1 MDINI
6 NVNFN
11 CRELIKVLTLSAS
24 FFQALDEKES
34 EALGTDGKLPKEK
47 EEGLIWKLEDVK
59 GESEEKD
66 AKEEKSSENFHEQ
79 ITKEEK
85 VSENFQESIG
95 RKEIESE
102 NFHEQKG
109 KDEKLKEQDAYVL
122 CKEEVTLGHIREKL
136 AAMSQKGDHER
147 VRQLLIKYG
156 GERLSDVPREN
167 YVDLLKE
174 ANEVQ

>member
-11 CRELIKVLTLSAS
+11 CRELIKVLTLSAR

-34 EALGTDGKLPKEK
+34 EALGTDGGLPKDQ
-47 EEGLIWKLEDVK
+47 EEGLIWKLED
-59 GESEEKD
+59 
-66 AKEEKSSENFHEQ
+66 AKEEKL
-79 ITKEEK
+79 
-85 VSENFQESIG
+85 
-95 RKEIESE
+95 
-102 NFHEQKG
+102 KG
-109 KDEKLKEQDAYVL
+109 QDAYVL
-122 CKEEVTLGHIREKL
+122 CKEEVTLGDIREKL

-167 YVDLLKE
+167 YGDLLKE
-174 ANEVQ
+174 TNEVQ

>member
-11 CRELIKVLTLSAS
+11 CRELIKVLTLSAR

-34 EALGTDGKLPKEK
+34 EALGTDGELPKDKEK
-47 EEGLIWKLEDVK
+47 GLIWKLEDVK

-66 AKEEKSSENFHEQ
+66 A
-79 ITKEEK
+79 KEEK

-109 KDEKLKEQDAYVL
+109 KEEKLKEQDAYVL
-122 CKEEVTLGHIREKL
+122 CKEEVTLGDIREKL
-136 AAMSQKGDHER
+136 AAMSRKGDHER

-167 YVDLLKE
+167 YGDLLKE
-174 ANEVQ
+174 ANEV

>member
-11 CRELIKVLTLSAS
+11 CRELIKVLTLSAR

-34 EALGTDGKLPKEK
+34 EALGTDGELPKDQ
-47 EEGLIWKLEDVK
+47 EEGLIWKLED
-59 GESEEKD
+59 
-66 AKEEKSSENFHEQ
+66 AKEEKL
-79 ITKEEK
+79 
-85 VSENFQESIG
+85 
-95 RKEIESE
+95 
-102 NFHEQKG
+102 KG
-109 KDEKLKEQDAYVL
+109 QDAYVL
-122 CKEEVTLGHIREKL
+122 CKEEVTLGDIREKL

-167 YVDLLKE
+167 YGDLLKE
-174 ANEVQ
+174 TNEVQ

>member
-11 CRELIKVLTLSAS
+11 CRELIKVLTLSAR

-34 EALGTDGKLPKEK
+34 EALGTDGELPKDQ

-66 AKEEKSSENFHEQ
+66 AKEEKL
-79 ITKEEK
+79 
-85 VSENFQESIG
+85 
-95 RKEIESE
+95 
-102 NFHEQKG
+102 KG
-109 KDEKLKEQDAYVL
+109 QDAYVL
-122 CKEEVTLGHIREKL
+122 CKEEVTLGDIREKL
-136 AAMSQKGDHER
+136 AAISQKGDHER

-167 YVDLLKE
+167 YGDLLKE

>member
-11 CRELIKVLTLSAS
+11 CRELIKVLTLSAR

-34 EALGTDGKLPKEK
+34 EALGTDGELPKDQ

-66 AKEEKSSENFHEQ
+66 AKEEKASVNF
-79 ITKEEK
+79 TKPMTK
-85 VSENFQESIG
+85 D
-95 RKEIESE
+95 EIESE
-102 NFHEQKG
+102 NFKEPITKE
-109 KDEKLKEQDAYVL
+109 EKLKGQDAYVL
-122 CKEEVTLGHIREKL
+122 CKDEVTLGDIREKL
-136 AAMSQKGDHER
+136 AAMSQKGDNER

-156 GERLSDVPREN
+156 GERLSDVPRGN

>member
-11 CRELIKVLTLSAS
+11 CRELIKVLTLSAR

-34 EALGTDGKLPKEK
+34 ETLGTTGDLPKDQ

-59 GESEEKD
+59 GEREEKD
-66 AKEEKSSENFHEQ
+66 AKEEKA
-79 ITKEEK
+79 
-85 VSENFQESIG
+85 SENFQELIT
-95 RKEIESE
+95 K
-102 NFHEQKG
+102 K
-109 KDEKLKEQDAYVL
+109 EKLKGQDAYVL
-122 CKEEVTLGHIREKL
+122 CKEEVTLGDIREKL

>member
-34 EALGTDGKLPKEK
+34 EALGADGELPKEK

-66 AKEEKSSENFHEQ
+66 AKEEKASVNF
-79 ITKEEK
+79 TKPMTK
-85 VSENFQESIG
+85 D
-95 RKEIESE
+95 EIESE
-102 NFHEQKG
+102 NFKEPITKE
-109 KDEKLKEQDAYVL
+109 EKLKGQDAYVL
-122 CKEEVTLGHIREKL
+122 CKDEVTLGDIREKL

-156 GERLSDVPREN
+156 GERLSDVLKEN
-167 YVDLLKE
+167 YGDLLKE

>member
-11 CRELIKVLTLSAS
+11 CRELIKVLTLSAR

-34 EALGTDGKLPKEK
+34 EALGTDGELPKDQ
-47 EEGLIWKLEDVK
+47 EEGLIWKLED
-59 GESEEKD
+59 
-66 AKEEKSSENFHEQ
+66 AKEEKL
-79 ITKEEK
+79 
-85 VSENFQESIG
+85 
-95 RKEIESE
+95 
-102 NFHEQKG
+102 KG
-109 KDEKLKEQDAYVL
+109 QDAYVL
-122 CKEEVTLGHIREKL
+122 CKDEVTLGDIREKL

>member
-11 CRELIKVLTLSAS
+11 CRELIKVLTLSAR

-34 EALGTDGKLPKEK
+34 EALGTDGELPKDK

-66 AKEEKSSENFHEQ
+66 AKEEKL
-79 ITKEEK
+79 
-85 VSENFQESIG
+85 
-95 RKEIESE
+95 
-102 NFHEQKG
+102 KG
-109 KDEKLKEQDAYVL
+109 QDAYVL
-122 CKEEVTLGHIREKL
+122 CKEEVTLGDIREKL